1 MPDGPLHAGPALRRL
16 RRNAGLTQA
25 AMAQRLD
32 ISPSYLNLLERNQR
46 PVSARLMLALA
57 ERFDI
62 DPRALTGDEPGG
74 GGGPMR
80 RRLADPA
87 FADLSIEPNEIED
100 WLVTS
105 PGTAAAFAR
114 LFDRVQGGLAAGAAG
129 AIADE
134 PVARV
139 RGEIE
144 RWRNHFADLDH
155 AAEELADAL
164 RLQSADLYAAI
175 AERLR
180 TKHQLAIRILPE
192 SVMPGRLRRL
202 DLHARQLQLSEMLDM
217 ASRTFQAAYLL
228 AQLEQRAQ
236 INALVAAAQF
246 GDRTAERLYQRH
258 IFSYFAA
265 ALMMPYG
272 RFLRAC
278 EQSGYDMLLLQ
289 RRFGAGF
296 EHVAHRLTTLQRVGQ
311 RGLPFFMVRV
321 DRAGQVS
328 KRFGGAN
335 RAPLADTEVTCPLW
349 HLHQAFSRPSQVQV
363 QLVELED
370 ASRWLT
376 LARSVQ
382 GAGYGAGGT
391 TAEFAIGLGV
401 AADQAATLCYAR
413 GLDLSAA
420 GATHIGPGCAMCK
433 RADCPQRSK
442 PPIGIRLKFDDRER
456 GVTPFD
462 FIAD

>member
-1 MPDGPLHAGPALRRL
+1 MSDGRLLIGPALRRL
-16 RRNAGLTQA
+16 RRNAGITQA
-25 AMAQRLD
+25 SMAQQLD

-57 ERFDI
+57 ERFNI
-62 DPRALTGDEPGG
+62 DPRDLALQEPGG
-74 GGGPMR
+74 GTGAMR
-80 RRLADPA
+80 RRLADPV
-87 FADLSIEPNEIED
+87 FADLALDATEIDD
-100 WLVTS
+100 WLIAA
-105 PGTAAAFAR
+105 PGTARAFAR
-114 LFDRVQGGLAAGAAG
+114 LYDQVHSGLAAGG
-129 AIADE
+129 TPVDD
-134 PVARV
+134 PVAKIRA
-139 RGEIE
+139 EIE
-144 RWRNHFADLDH
+144 RWRNHFSDLDH
-155 AAEELADAL
+155 AAEALADTL
-164 RLQSADLYAAI
+164 RLQSGDLYAAI

-180 TKHQLAIRILPE
+180 TKHQLAIRVLPE
-192 SVMPGRLRRL
+192 EVMPGRLRRL

-228 AQLEQRAQ
+228 GQLEHRSDV
-236 INALVAAAQF
+236 NALVAGAQF

-258 IFSYFAA
+258 IFSYLAA
-265 ALMMPYG
+265 AVIMPYG

-278 EQSGYDMLLLQ
+278 EQGGYDMLVLQ

-296 EHVAHRLTTLQRVGQ
+296 EHVAHRLTTLQRVGA

-335 RAPLADTEVTCPLW
+335 QAPLADTEVTCPLW
-349 HLHQAFSRPSQVQV
+349 HLHQAFSRPSDVQV

-382 GAGYGAGGT
+382 GAGYGAAGT
-391 TAEFAIGLGV
+391 TAQFAIGLGV
-401 AADQAATLCYAR
+401 AAEHAANLCYAR

-420 GATHIGPGCAMCK
+420 GATRIGPGCAMCK
-433 RADCPQRSK
+433 RGDCPQRSK
-442 PPIGIRLKFDDRER
+442 PPIGIRLTFDDRER
-456 GVTPFD
+456 GITPFD
-462 FIAD
+462 FVTD